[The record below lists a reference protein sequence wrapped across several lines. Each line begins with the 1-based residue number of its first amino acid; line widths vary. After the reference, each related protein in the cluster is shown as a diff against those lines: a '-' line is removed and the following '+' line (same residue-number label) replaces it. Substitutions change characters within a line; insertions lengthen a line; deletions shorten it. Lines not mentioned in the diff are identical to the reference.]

1 MSVLLN
7 LHKYE
12 EKMSEIKN
20 LPIILSVLFLLGC
33 ETQQMGGGPQ
43 SPSSQSPSSP
53 SVSMPSPSPTMP
65 SSGSQ
70 SSSSS
75 SPQSGSP
82 QQGSQGSQ
90 VSQGQTSSSS
100 QPAGSDSGQMGQGS
114 MSTSSGQSS
123 QNTGAMGGSQRSASS
138 IFEDSL
144 GDFDKDIASERVV
157 IASADRGDGM
167 TGQESADAAAI
178 SEGALEGGMD
188 GAMGSSGSEAD
199 ASQGQEGEAQDSQ
212 SESDSGDDSSQSRAD
227 KEKERIPDDIPMD
240 GTGEDVIARQIREAA
255 IQEDDPLIREAL
267 WDEYRKH
274 MGIKK

>member
-90 VSQGQTSSSS
+90 ASQGQTSSSS
-100 QPAGSDSGQMGQGS
+100 QPAGSDSGEMGQGS

-188 GAMGSSGSEAD
+188 GAMGSEAD

-212 SESDSGDDSSQSRAD
+212 SESDSGDDSSQSQAD

-267 WDEYRKH
+267 WEEYRKH

>member
-1 MSVLLN
+1 MIRQ
-7 LHKYE
+7 KYLG
-12 EKMSEIKN
+12 KMSDIRK
-20 LPIILSVLFLLGC
+20 LPIILCVLFLLGC
-33 ETQQMGGGPQ
+33 ETQQQGGGPQ
-43 SPSSQSPSSP
+43 SPSSQSPSSS
-53 SVSMPSPSPTMP
+53 SVSMPSSSPTMP

-70 SSSSS
+70 TSSSSS
-75 SPQSGSP
+75 SQSGST
-82 QQGSQGSQ
+82 QQGSQTSSS
-90 VSQGQTSSSS
+90 SQGQTSSGTQS
-100 QPAGSDSGQMGQGS
+100 AGNNSGQMGQGS

-123 QNTGAMGGSQRSASS
+123 QNTGSMSGSQRSASS

-144 GDFDKDIASERVV
+144 GDFDKGIASERVV

-167 TGQESADAAAI
+167 TGQESADATAI

-188 GAMGSSGSEAD
+188 GAMSTSGSEAE

-212 SESDSGDDSSQSRAD
+212 SESDSGEDSSQSQAD

-267 WDEYRKH
+267 WEEYRKH

>member
-1 MSVLLN
+1 MLV
-7 LHKYE
+7 
-12 EKMSEIKN
+12 IKK
-20 LPIILSVLFLLGC
+20 LPIVLCVLFLLGC
-33 ETQQMGGGPQ
+33 ETQQQGGGPQ

-70 SSSSS
+70 TSSSSS
-75 SPQSGSP
+75 SQSGST
-82 QQGSQGSQ
+82 QQDSQTNSS
-90 VSQGQTSSSS
+90 SQGQASSATQS
-100 QPAGSDSGQMGQGS
+100 AGNNSGQMGQES
-114 MSTSSGQSS
+114 MSTSSGQSP
-123 QNTGAMGGSQRSASS
+123 QNAGSMSGSQRSASS

-144 GDFDKDIASERVV
+144 GDFDKGIASERVV

-188 GAMGSSGSEAD
+188 GAMGTSGSEAE

-212 SESDSGDDSSQSRAD
+212 SESDSGDDSSQSQAD

-267 WDEYRKH
+267 WEEYRKH

>member
-1 MSVLLN
+1 MS
-7 LHKYE
+7 
-12 EKMSEIKN
+12 
-20 LPIILSVLFLLGC
+20 
-33 ETQQMGGGPQ
+33 
-43 SPSSQSPSSP
+43 
-53 SVSMPSPSPTMP
+53 
-65 SSGSQ
+65 
-70 SSSSS
+70 
-75 SPQSGSP
+75 
-82 QQGSQGSQ
+82 
-90 VSQGQTSSSS
+90 
-100 QPAGSDSGQMGQGS
+100 
-114 MSTSSGQSS
+114 
-123 QNTGAMGGSQRSASS
+123 GSQRSASS

-144 GDFDKDIASERVV
+144 GDFDKGIASERVV

-188 GAMGSSGSEAD
+188 GAMSTSGSEAD

-212 SESDSGDDSSQSRAD
+212 SESDSGDDSSQSQAD

-267 WDEYRKH
+267 WEEYRKH

>member
-1 MSVLLN
+1 
-7 LHKYE
+7 
-12 EKMSEIKN
+12 
-20 LPIILSVLFLLGC
+20 
-33 ETQQMGGGPQ
+33 
-43 SPSSQSPSSP
+43 
-53 SVSMPSPSPTMP
+53 
-65 SSGSQ
+65 
-70 SSSSS
+70 
-75 SPQSGSP
+75 
-82 QQGSQGSQ
+82 
-90 VSQGQTSSSS
+90 
-100 QPAGSDSGQMGQGS
+100 MGQGS

-199 ASQGQEGEAQDSQ
+199 ASQGQEGEAQESK
-212 SESDSGDDSSQSRAD
+212 SESDSGDDTSQSV
-227 KEKERIPDDIPMD
+227 KEERIPDDIPMD

-267 WDEYRKH
+267 WEEYRKH

>member
-1 MSVLLN
+1 
-7 LHKYE
+7 
-12 EKMSEIKN
+12 
-20 LPIILSVLFLLGC
+20 
-33 ETQQMGGGPQ
+33 
-43 SPSSQSPSSP
+43 
-53 SVSMPSPSPTMP
+53 
-65 SSGSQ
+65 
-70 SSSSS
+70 
-75 SPQSGSP
+75 
-82 QQGSQGSQ
+82 
-90 VSQGQTSSSS
+90 
-100 QPAGSDSGQMGQGS
+100 
-114 MSTSSGQSS
+114 
-123 QNTGAMGGSQRSASS
+123 MGGSQRSASS

-188 GAMGSSGSEAD
+188 GAMGSEAD

-212 SESDSGDDSSQSRAD
+212 SESDSGDDSSQSQAD

-267 WDEYRKH
+267 WEEYRKH

>member
-12 EKMSEIKN
+12 KKMSEIKN

-90 VSQGQTSSSS
+90 ASQGQTSSSS
-100 QPAGSDSGQMGQGS
+100 QPAGSDSGEMGQGS

-188 GAMGSSGSEAD
+188 GAMGSEAD

-212 SESDSGDDSSQSRAD
+212 SESDSGDDSSQSQAD

-267 WDEYRKH
+267 WEEYRKH